1 MASSQQATWSGRFL
15 QSGRR
20 NQSWLQICLFTTVRT
35 KHSEDR
41 RSWKT
46 TGCER
51 RGQERR
57 VEENLITESLKNSFP
72 PPYFSVELVP
82 VFETGDLTDTPTDWL
97 PGWLTEPIEWIS
109 YWLNGGIKWLS
120 LWICGPTAHT
130 QLSAACVCLDY
141 EIIPHQSSF
150 RPKICLHSNAKYRQT
165 AKARSFI
172 SAIVWANAP
181 SSTRR
186 ARQGLTFPVWLW
198 MPCYGPLIKV
208 IFQSKNQNYKVKFGG
223 IYNDDKFFLLYF
235 LRWPSFLIFKSPDG
249 KIRLSTITKCKC
261 CA

>member
-15 QSGRR
+15 ESGRR

-35 KHSEDR
+35 KHTEDR

-46 TGCER
+46 TGRRGEERGRKER
-51 RGQERR
+51 RGGQELR

-165 AKARSFI
+165 AKAPSFI
-172 SAIVWANAP
+172 SAIVWANDP

-186 ARQGLTFPVWLW
+186 ARQGLTLPVWLW
-198 MPCYGPLIKV
+198 MPYYGPLIKV
-208 IFQSKNQNYKVKFGG
+208 IFQSKN
-223 IYNDDKFFLLYF
+223 
-235 LRWPSFLIFKSPDG
+235 
-249 KIRLSTITKCKC
+249 
-261 CA
+261 